1 MFVSHTMQQHRGSCF
16 EKKTVFTS
24 AVGETIV
31 KNMGLWDL

>member
-16 EKKTVFTS
+16 EKTVFTS